1 MWSWSVVWRDAEP
14 GLFRILSETLTPAS
28 CSFRAQACQAHGR
41 PGPWTRICLAGASV
55 QGQNQD
61 AVTAWGSTPQQLIR
75 CYKAADPLSVT
86 QTLVYRKKKKVLLAN
101 LTSVSISGILNLHLW
116 KNHLKLPNVF
126 FDPVG
131 PSSSGLRNVERGKA
145 QSVCCYLGFSDN
157 PGQVFERQPT
167 HQPDPSLWP
176 DAAWQ
181 LPAKPGRIVACSVL
195 GQGWIQKFVTWVS
208 LAAQMVKNPP
218 VNAGGMS
225 ASLGLGRY
233 PQRRKCQPTPGLL
246 PGEFLGQRSLAGYS
260 PCSHKKL
267 DTTEWLTL
275 SLQI

>member
-1 MWSWSVVWRDAEP
+1 MKVSMWSWSVVWRDAEP

-61 AVTAWGSTPQQLIR
+61 AVKAWGSTPQQLIR

-131 PSSSGLRNVERGKA
+131 PSSSGLRNMWKGEKHKA
-145 QSVCCYLGFSDN
+145 S
-157 PGQVFERQPT
+157 
-167 HQPDPSLWP
+167 
-176 DAAWQ
+176 A
-181 LPAKPGRIVACSVL
+181 
-195 GQGWIQKFVTWVS
+195 VTWVF
-208 LAAQMVKNPP
+208 QIIR
-218 VNAGGMS
+218 
-225 ASLGLGRY
+225 GRY
-233 PQRRKCQPTPGLL
+233 LRGNLLINQTQAFDQMQPD
-246 PGEFLGQRSLAGYS
+246 SY
-260 PCSHKKL
+260 
-267 DTTEWLTL
+267 
-275 SLQI
+275 LQNQAA